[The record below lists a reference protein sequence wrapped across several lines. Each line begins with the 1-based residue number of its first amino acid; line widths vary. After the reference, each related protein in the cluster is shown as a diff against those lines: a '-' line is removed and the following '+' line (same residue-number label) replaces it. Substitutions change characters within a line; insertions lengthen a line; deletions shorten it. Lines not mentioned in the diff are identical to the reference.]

1 MELIE
6 PTLIKR
12 RWQRLCGTFC
22 YINFAK
28 VEYASGEYAES
39 VWARSHLLVQFSLKK
54 DFVLSISLYLQVS

>member
-1 MELIE
+1 MSFLKFRAKILNKKEVAKAL
-6 PTLIKR
+6 
-12 RWQRLCGTFC
+12 WYFC

-54 DFVLSISLYLQVS
+54 ILF

>member
-1 MELIE
+1 M
-6 PTLIKR
+6 